1 MESNFEW
8 ITANGDI
15 GIRFFHSI
23 DEGGYLT
30 PPHWHNDL
38 EIIYILE
45 GRLKVRFGDGGERM
59 IGENELIVI
68 NSGTIHAI
76 TAYPNQGIVLQ
87 VPYELLLQYMEH
99 YDQLYFVVDARP
111 DEEEKKRKLS
121 ELKAIFRE
129 MDAVYGARKEGYLL
143 KFDSLLLEALFR
155 LQTDYAVRIGKE
167 HIPQNQKAV
176 LQICEVMRYIEEHYA
191 EKLTVAHV
199 AEHFG
204 YTPNYLSK
212 LLKRYL
218 GLTVYQYLYEIRL
231 DRICRDL
238 QRPGVRIM
246 ELLPRHGCENYK
258 SVSRL
263 FKERYGCS
271 MKEMQKRYEK
281 EEEGNRSKEAWMR
294 IRKAKMP

>member
-23 DEGGYLT
+23 DDGGYSN

-38 EIIYILE
+38 EIIYLLE
-45 GRLKVRFGDGGERM
+45 GRLKVRFGDGGERQ
-59 IGENELIVI
+59 IGADELLVI
-68 NSGTIHAI
+68 NSGTIHAV
-76 TAYPNQGIVLQ
+76 TAYPNQAIVLQ
-87 VPYELLLQYMEH
+87 VPYEMLLQYMEH
-99 YDQLYFVVDARP
+99 YDQLYFVVDERP
-111 DEEEKKRKLS
+111 ASEAEKQKLA
-121 ELKAIFRE
+121 EFKTVLRE
-129 MDAVYGARKEGYLL
+129 MDEVYGAQKEGYQL
-143 KFDSLLLEALFR
+143 KFDSLLLEALYR
-155 LQTDYAVRIGKE
+155 LLVDYAVRIGKE

-176 LQICEVMRYIEEHYA
+176 QQIREVMRYIEEHYA
-191 EKLTVAHV
+191 EKLTVAQV

-218 GLTVYQYLYEIRL
+218 GLTVYRYLYEIRL

-238 QRPGVRIM
+238 QHPEARIM
-246 ELLPRHGCENYK
+246 ELLPKHGCENYK

-263 FKERYGCS
+263 F
-271 MKEMQKRYEK
+271 
-281 EEEGNRSKEAWMR
+281 
-294 IRKAKMP
+294 

>member
-23 DEGGYLT
+23 DDGGYSN

-38 EIIYILE
+38 EIIYLLE
-45 GRLKVRFGDGGERM
+45 GRLKVRFGDGGERQ
-59 IGENELIVI
+59 IGADELLVI
-68 NSGTIHAI
+68 NSGTIHAV
-76 TAYPNQGIVLQ
+76 TAYPNQAIVLQ
-87 VPYELLLQYMEH
+87 VPYEMLLQYM
-99 YDQLYFVVDARP
+99 
-111 DEEEKKRKLS
+111 
-121 ELKAIFRE
+121 
-129 MDAVYGARKEGYLL
+129 
-143 KFDSLLLEALFR
+143 
-155 LQTDYAVRIGKE
+155 
-167 HIPQNQKAV
+167 
-176 LQICEVMRYIEEHYA
+176 EHYA
-191 EKLTVAHV
+191 EKLTVAQV

-238 QRPGVRIM
+238 QHPEARIM
-246 ELLPRHGCENYK
+246 ELLPKHGCENYK

-281 EEEGNRSKEAWMR
+281 EKGDRPMGQWVR
-294 IRKAKMP
+294 IRKAEMP

>member
-23 DEGGYLT
+23 DDGGYSN

-38 EIIYILE
+38 EIIYLLE
-45 GRLKVRFGDGGERM
+45 GRLKVRFGDGGERQ
-59 IGENELIVI
+59 IGADELLVI
-68 NSGTIHAI
+68 NSGTIHAV
-76 TAYPNQGIVLQ
+76 TAYPNQAIVLQ
-87 VPYELLLQYMEH
+87 VPYEMLLQYMEH
-99 YDQLYFVVDARP
+99 YDQLYFVVDERP
-111 DEEEKKRKLS
+111 
-121 ELKAIFRE
+121 A
-129 MDAVYGARKEGYLL
+129 
-143 KFDSLLLEALFR
+143 SLLLEALYR
-155 LQTDYAVRIGKE
+155 LLVDYAVRIGKE

-176 LQICEVMRYIEEHYA
+176 QQIREVMRYIEEHYA
-191 EKLTVAHV
+191 KKLTVAQV

-238 QRPGVRIM
+238 QHPEARIM
-246 ELLPRHGCENYK
+246 ELLPKHGCENYK

-281 EEEGNRSKEAWMR
+281 EKGDRPMGQWVR
-294 IRKAKMP
+294 IRKAEMP

>member
-23 DEGGYLT
+23 DDGGYSN

-38 EIIYILE
+38 EIIYLLE
-45 GRLKVRFGDGGERM
+45 GRLKVRFGDGGERQ
-59 IGENELIVI
+59 IGADELLVI
-68 NSGTIHAI
+68 NSGTIHAV
-76 TAYPNQGIVLQ
+76 TAYPNQAIVLQ
-87 VPYELLLQYMEH
+87 VPYEMLLQYMEH
-99 YDQLYFVVDARP
+99 YDQLYFVVDERP
-111 DEEEKKRKLS
+111 ASEAEKQKFA
-121 ELKAIFRE
+121 EFKAVLRE
-129 MDAVYGARKEGYLL
+129 MDEVYGAQKEGYQL
-143 KFDSLLLEALFR
+143 KFDSLLLEALYR
-155 LQTDYAVRIGKE
+155 LLVDYAVRIGKE

-176 LQICEVMRYIEEHYA
+176 QQIREVMRYIEEHYA
-191 EKLTVAHV
+191 EKLTVAQV

-238 QRPGVRIM
+238 QHPEARIM
-246 ELLPRHGCENYK
+246 ELLPKYGCENYK

-281 EEEGNRSKEAWMR
+281 EKGDRPMGQWVR
-294 IRKAKMP
+294 IKKAEMP

>member
-23 DEGGYLT
+23 DDGGYSN

-38 EIIYILE
+38 EIIYLLE
-45 GRLKVRFGDGGERM
+45 GRLKVRFGDGGERQ
-59 IGENELIVI
+59 IGADELLVI
-68 NSGTIHAI
+68 NSGTIHAV
-76 TAYPNQGIVLQ
+76 TAYPNQAIVLQ
-87 VPYELLLQYMEH
+87 VPYEMLLQYMER
-99 YDQLYFVVDARP
+99 YDHLYFVVDERP
-111 DEEEKKRKLS
+111 ASEAEKQKLA
-121 ELKAIFRE
+121 EFKAVLRE
-129 MDAVYGARKEGYLL
+129 MDEVYGAQKEGYQL
-143 KFDSLLLEALFR
+143 KFDSLLLEALYR
-155 LQTDYAVRIGKE
+155 LMVDYAVRIGKE

-176 LQICEVMRYIEEHYA
+176 QQIREVMRYIEEHYA
-191 EKLTVAHV
+191 KKLTVAQV

-238 QRPGVRIM
+238 QHPEARIM
-246 ELLPRHGCENYK
+246 ELLPKHGCENYK

-281 EEEGNRSKEAWMR
+281 EKGDRPMGQWVR
-294 IRKAKMP
+294 IRKAEMP